1 MVLLYIVLKMQVKL
15 ISKTVGVGD
24 FEKRTIDE
32 LILGQARI
40 SSSRKDLF
48 SQPER
53 LLRHFVVNQHWS
65 VFSMADL
72 GFQVVTSRA
81 MSHELIRHWSLDFQE
96 FSQRYSPVTYCEPI
110 ELREKSKARQ
120 SSSTLLTKPL
130 RYDPNQVAGMLLE
143 VYHEFLTNGV
153 SPETA
158 RFILPETTQTKLN
171 VKGDLRSWITFL
183 NARLHKTAQKEIRL
197 IAEGIRDIFIDEC
210 PIIAQCFYDFENA
223 YEVPFLDRI
232 VLEKYKDE
240 QL

>member
-1 MVLLYIVLKMQVKL
+1 MQVKL

-24 FEKRTIDE
+24 FSGRSVDE

-40 SSSRKDLF
+40 SSNRKDLF
-48 SQPER
+48 GQPER
-53 LLRHFVVNQHWS
+53 LLRHFVNNQHWS
-65 VFSMADL
+65 VFTMADL
-72 GFQVVTSRA
+72 GFQIITSRA

-96 FSQRYSPVTYCEPI
+96 FSQRYSPVVYCEPI
-110 ELREKSKARQ
+110 ELREKSESRQ
-120 SSSTLLTKPL
+120 SSSVPFTKTLQ
-130 RYDPNQVAGMLLE
+130 YNPNEVAGMLLE
-143 VYHEFLTNGV
+143 IYHEFLTNDV
-153 SPETA
+153 APETA

-197 IAEGIRDIFIDEC
+197 IAEEIKDAFITEC
-210 PIIAQCFYDFENA
+210 PIIAKCFYNFEDA

-232 VLEKYKDE
+232 ILEKYKDE